1 MFASPEWIPYWT
13 HAQDDMKIA
22 SNSFNKEVEHVLW
35 CIKDTFLTSLLRKS
49 CADLKKKN
57 KITVRN
63 PFKRSLNSQNNKTM
77 NLVYSS
83 EQKRTPNASFKII
96 ILFQHEKIG
105 RFYLRR
111 N

>member
-49 CADLKKKN
+49 CADLKKK
-57 KITVRN
+57 
-63 PFKRSLNSQNNKTM
+63 QNNCSK
-77 NLVYSS
+77 SI
-83 EQKRTPNASFKII
+83 QKMIELSK
-96 ILFQHEKIG
+96 
-105 RFYLRR
+105 
-111 N
+111 